1 MIKEKEIFLTKVKG
15 NELLDLLENTGI
27 LQEVNRTFFHPLGLN
42 LKLEKNLTIE
52 LERTNEKHGCI
63 FDTINKF
70 SIKSFMRFAQ
80 EKHKKRQELA
90 GFIIQTRDMLRNE
103 RLEVPVT
110 PVSSLKLQTLLKELD
125 NFTFQ
130 IKRRLMERSK
140 DLDNMLF
147 DFSKEDL
154 NYYMFE
160 DLQKGNRIDAAAR
173 AMIIERIG
181 PINVR
186 MAELRKIKKDQD
198 KTYKRR

>member
-1 MIKEKEIFLTKVKG
+1 
-15 NELLDLLENTGI
+15 
-27 LQEVNRTFFHPLGLN
+27 
-42 LKLEKNLTIE
+42 LKLEKDLTIA
-52 LERTNEKHGCI
+52 LETTSEKHGCI
-63 FDTINKF
+63 LDTINKF
-70 SIKSFMRFAQ
+70 SIKAFMRFAQ
-80 EKHKKRQELA
+80 EKHKKRQQLA

-103 RLEVPVT
+103 KLEVPVT
-110 PVSSLKLQTLLKELD
+110 PIATLKLETLLKELD

-140 DLDNMLF
+140 DLDNLLSDF
-147 DFSKEDL
+147 DEEDL

-173 AMIIERIG
+173 AMMIERIG